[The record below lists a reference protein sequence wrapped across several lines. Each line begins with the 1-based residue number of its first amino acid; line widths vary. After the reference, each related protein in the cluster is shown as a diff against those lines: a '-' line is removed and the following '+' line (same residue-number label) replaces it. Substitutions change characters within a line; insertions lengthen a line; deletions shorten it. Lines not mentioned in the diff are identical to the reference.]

1 MHPAITVG
9 TRDGFIPEEER
20 ATPKQPATRGKQIS
34 GLLDQKMSKL
44 IDMVDKQRRDSPSGE
59 KHRDPQG
66 EAMKEAVD
74 PHQAIA
80 TFDRLLDEDDKTDS

>member
-1 MHPAITVG
+1 VKWLKSI
-9 TRDGFIPEEER
+9 
-20 ATPKQPATRGKQIS
+20 
-34 GLLDQKMSKL
+34 
-44 IDMVDKQRRDSPSGE
+44 RDSPSGE
-59 KHRDPQG
+59 KHRDPQA